1 VSSEKF
7 SEAIV
12 RAIESKVKS
21 MLKKIYILL
30 FLSLYAFLPGLARQ
44 HPAHQ
49 DTIRRQDWR
58 IIDSLTYQTQTGLP
72 IAASKI
78 YFTDRKFAFS
88 GFGEASFIHYD
99 GPKDRGSQDI
109 ELYMT
114 SLYRFV
120 SYLAYKPKPW
130 LVLYGELFFEYFR
143 DEGLES
149 DTELFVEVFADFLLD
164 PRFNVRVGTHQVQIG
179 YVNNH
184 DEPIQFFSVNRP
196 DVERIIIPSQWIDL
210 GIMTYGNIGDDW
222 SWSMSAYQG
231 LNSRNYNGGTWIR
244 RGRDDE
250 LRFNFKSV
258 LLNSQISYSGFNN
271 TLINLSGIYTDAGNN
286 QEIMTS
292 GVTENIVAPTYLL
305 SSFAR
310 NEWENFTFMLLGTYG
325 RMNNTD
331 GIYRLTAS
339 EQPELGQVLGKEVFG
354 YYLEVGYDLMP
365 FFRKR
370 DFLTGQ
376 PTFYYQPQE
385 VMLPIFVRYEHLNTH
400 ASVHPDLA
408 DLRRF
413 HSDLRVLTVGANF
426 NPRRNVVLKSNY
438 QFRWNRQPLSTG
450 EIEGNRFEF
459 GFGFI
464 F

>member
-1 VSSEKF
+1 MTRKFYFILSLLIIGF
-7 SEAIV
+7 SEIHAQ
-12 RAIESKVKS
+12 
-21 MLKKIYILL
+21 
-30 FLSLYAFLPGLARQ
+30 Q
-44 HPAHQ
+44 HPTHK
-49 DTIRRQDWR
+49 DTVIREDWR
-58 IIDSLTYQTQTGLP
+58 VIDSLTYQTQTGLP

-99 GPKDRGSQDI
+99 GPKDRGSEDI

-143 DEGLES
+143 DQGIES
-149 DTELFVEVFADFLLD
+149 DTELFVEVFADFLID

-210 GIMTYGNIGDDW
+210 GIMTYGGIGDDW

-231 LNSRNYNGGTWIR
+231 LNSRKYNGGTWIR

-250 LRFNFKSV
+250 LRFNFNSI
-258 LLNSQISYSGFNN
+258 LLNSQISYSGFKN
-271 TLINLSGIYTDAGNN
+271 TLLNFSGIYTDAGNN
-286 QEIMTS
+286 QEIS
-292 GVTENIVAPTYLL
+292 INGSTEIVKAPTYLL
-305 SSFAR
+305 SSFVR
-310 NEWENFTFMLLGTYG
+310 NEWENFTFNLLGTYG
-325 RMNNTD
+325 RMSNTD
-331 GIYRLTAS
+331 GIYRLTADDR
-339 EQPELGQVLGKEVFG
+339 PDRGQVLGREVFG

-365 FFRKR
+365 FFRNR
-370 DFLTGQ
+370 DKVKGES
-376 PTFYYQPQE
+376 TFYYKPQE

-400 ASVHPDLA
+400 SSIHPDLQN
-408 DLRRF
+408 LRRF
-413 HSDLRVLTVGANF
+413 HSDLRILTLGANF
-426 NPRRNVVLKSNY
+426 NPRRNVVLKTNY

-450 EIEGNRFEF
+450 EVEGNRFEF

>member
-1 VSSEKF
+1 MRKHF
-7 SEAIV
+7 
-12 RAIESKVKS
+12 
-21 MLKKIYILL
+21 YISLL
-30 FLSLYAFLPGLARQ
+30 IFLLGATELIAQ
-44 HPAHQ
+44 THPSHE
-49 DTIRRQDWR
+49 DTIRRKDWR
-58 IIDSLTYQTQTGLP
+58 VIDSLTYQTQTGLP

-88 GFGEASFIHYD
+88 GFGEAAFIHYD
-99 GPKDRGSQDI
+99 GPKDRGSEDI

-143 DEGLES
+143 DQGIES

-210 GIMTYGNIGDDW
+210 GIMTYGAIGEDW
-222 SWSMSAYQG
+222 SWSLSAYQG
-231 LNSRNYNGGTWIR
+231 LNARNYNGGTWIR

-250 LRFNFKSV
+250 LRFNFNSM
-258 LLNSQISYSGFNN
+258 LLNSQISYSGFQN
-271 TLINLSGIYTDAGNN
+271 TLINVSGLYTDAGNN
-286 QEIMTS
+286 EELSPMIGMP
-292 GVTENIVAPTYLL
+292 ERINAPTYLV
-305 SSFAR
+305 SSFVR

-331 GIYRLTAS
+331 GIYRLTAA
-339 EQPELGQVLGKEVFG
+339 EQMDPLGGQVLGREVFG

-365 FFRKR
+365 FFRNR
-370 DFLTGQ
+370 DMLKGKS
-376 PTFYYQPQE
+376 TFYYRPQE
-385 VMLPIFVRYEHLNTH
+385 VMLPLFFRYEHLNTH
-400 ASVHPDLA
+400 ASVHPDLL
-408 DLRRF
+408 DFERF
-413 HSDLRVLTVGANF
+413 QSDLRVLTVGANF
-426 NPRRNVVLKSNY
+426 NPRRNVVLKTNY

-450 EIEGNRFEF
+450 ESEGNRFEF